1 MTIIRPSFRNGFYAG
16 LLVAIVAGIYLLQLW
31 KPERQIELHSLH
43 FLHAIERNDP
53 EAIGDFIDP
62 AYQDQWQ
69 HDRALLLARLRA
81 VLGYTRNLHLEPHEP
96 LVVPT
101 SAGPEWQGRITVSG
115 DPSEVMTVI
124 TERINPLK
132 EPFHLRWRKQSW
144 KPWEWKL
151 IHASNDALELP
162 ADGWSL

>member
-115 DPSEVMTVI
+115 DENEVMRLI
-124 TERINPLK
+124 SDRINPLK
-132 EPFHLRWRKQSW
+132 EPFRLQWRKQSW
-144 KPWEWKL
+144 KPWDWKL
-151 IHASNDALELP
+151 IHVSNEALDLA
-162 ADGWSL
+162 ADSEF